1 MVQYGLTQLVVR
13 HIALVLVVFTVV
25 AGTARA
31 DDSSAEGGA
40 TFASVALNVCGT
52 MLEDPGQI
60 ASSLKSWRALPINP
74 EPLRRHDPNVLH
86 AVMIVSGGLD
96 FIVALKRGPTCGAYL
111 REFGVPERL
120 APTFARFYKD
130 EVSNGLCEGSGESHP
145 AKLNEIKC
153 LTGPRENGLAVFGV
167 MAAAVNPKERGYAA
181 LATFGL
187 VNHEETMA
195 DFQTKND

>member
-1 MVQYGLTQLVVR
+1 MQLVAR
-13 HIALVLVVFTVV
+13 YLALVLVAFTVP
-25 AGTARA
+25 AGTAHA
-31 DDSSAEGGA
+31 EDFSAEGGA
-40 TFASVALNVCGT
+40 AFASVALNVCGT

-96 FIVALKRGPTCGAYL
+96 FIVALKKGPTCGAYL
-111 REFGVPERL
+111 RKFGAPERL
-120 APTFARFYKD
+120 APAFARFYKD
-130 EVSNGLCEGSGESHP
+130 EVSNGICMETGESHP

-153 LTGPRENGLAVFGV
+153 LTGPRKNGLAVFGV
-167 MAAAVNPKERGYAA
+167 MAAAANPKERGYAA

-187 VNHEETMA
+187 VNHEETIA
-195 DFQTKND
+195 EFQTKND